1 MDNSVIKTNIS
12 ASSDSIKMQERLA
25 IFLALIA
32 GYIDATGLIQ
42 WKTYVSFMS
51 GNTTSLGAAISTGKF
66 GIIIASAIVISCFL
80 LGIYA
85 GTCLSLWKKI
95 NNQILTFYIVSGILI
110 FYSIIAYF
118 YDINNL
124 SSIAIV
130 GFSMGMMNT
139 IITSVGNQKVNT
151 DFVTGTLNSLARNT
165 AMLTMT
171 DDKIKKKEY
180 TSNAIHLLLLWIGF
194 LSGAFIAPFLLDYF
208 GKWTLMIPAL
218 LLMICGI
225 LISKNNTKTNIMLQK
240 NDVAPDFTLY
250 ATPDQKITL
259 SEFKGKNVILAFY
272 PADWSPVCSDQMALY
287 NETLK
292 FFKKY
297 DAEIFGISV
306 DSKWCHLAF
315 SQSRNLHF
323 PLLAD
328 FEAKGEIAKQYGVY
342 DDKEGECKRALFV
355 INKEGIIEWSYL
367 SPTAIN
373 PGADGI
379 LDALET
385 LNTK

>member
-12 ASSDSIKMQERLA
+12 VSSDSIKKQERLA

-51 GNTTSLGAAISTGKF
+51 GNTTSLGAAISTGKY
-66 GIIIASAIVISCFL
+66 GIIITSITVISCFL

-85 GTCLSLWKKI
+85 GTCLSLWKRIK
-95 NNQILTFYIVSGILI
+95 NQILTFYIVSVILI

-124 SSIAIV
+124 LSIAIV

-180 TSNAIHLLLLWIGF
+180 TSNAIHLLLLWLGF
-194 LSGAFIAPFLLDYF
+194 LSGAFVAPFLLDYF

-218 LLMICGI
+218 LLMICGM
-225 LISKNNTKTNIMLQK
+225 LISKNNFK
-240 NDVAPDFTLY
+240 N
-250 ATPDQKITL
+250 
-259 SEFKGKNVILAFY
+259 
-272 PADWSPVCSDQMALY
+272 
-287 NETLK
+287 
-292 FFKKY
+292 
-297 DAEIFGISV
+297 
-306 DSKWCHLAF
+306 
-315 SQSRNLHF
+315 
-323 PLLAD
+323 
-328 FEAKGEIAKQYGVY
+328 
-342 DDKEGECKRALFV
+342 
-355 INKEGIIEWSYL
+355 
-367 SPTAIN
+367 
-373 PGADGI
+373 
-379 LDALET
+379 
-385 LNTK
+385 